1 MVTDLLEVGK
11 KLHSIQDN
19 YEDVMKKLSTG
30 KGNLI
35 TSVEKIKKLGA
46 KATKS
51 LPQGML
57 TELMKQRRRK
67 CSFSN

>member
-11 KLHSIQDN
+11 RLHSVQDN

-46 KATKS
+46 KTTKS
-51 LPQGML
+51 LPQGMADMVDE
-57 TELMKQRRRK
+57 TEETEVAL
-67 CSFSN
+67 

>member
-11 KLHSIQDN
+11 RLHSVQDN

-51 LPQGML
+51 LPQGMADIADE
-57 TELMKQRRRK
+57 TEEVEEPL
-67 CSFSN
+67 